1 MDSNGQKVADSDV
14 NKSAAPESFANL
26 NSFKNALNGQSG
38 SIIDILG
45 NTNMLITYKPVKA
58 FQNTFVVLL
67 MQANNSNIKEDS
79 WNNIRKS
86 QLPDSNIQ
94 IFLWSEISW

>member
-1 MDSNGQKVADSDV
+1 MSGIESSIMPFVSTIGFV
-14 NKSAAPESFANL
+14 NKSATPESFANL

-79 WNNIRKS
+79 
-86 QLPDSNIQ
+86 
-94 IFLWSEISW
+94 